1 MKYLGELMFTTRFI
15 DYINLFV
22 LIKILFLLTST
33 KVQLQQNSFR
43 RKIVLLGK
51 VCLIFITLRIFFQLL
66 TNFIGK
72 LKVT

>member
-33 KVQLQQNSFR
+33 KVQLQQNSCR